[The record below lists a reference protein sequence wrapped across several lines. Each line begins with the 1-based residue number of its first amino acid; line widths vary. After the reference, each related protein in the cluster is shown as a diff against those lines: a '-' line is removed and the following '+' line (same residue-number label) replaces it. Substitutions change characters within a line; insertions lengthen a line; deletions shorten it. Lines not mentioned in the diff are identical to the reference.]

1 MRILRALSLAGVAA
15 VAYGQPAVRPE
26 VVEVRGV
33 ADGHTIEI
41 AGGGRVR
48 LAGIRAP
55 RPPRRAS
62 AGDPFG
68 REARDRLEGMLT
80 HRFVRIERPS
90 PGSLT
95 AAYVLLED
103 GTFVNAVLV
112 REGLATVAGRPSGA
126 RGGELLRAQEQA
138 RAARRGLWGAR
149 VNAQRRNSATPNE
162 RPTRNAQ
169 NSQGRKATLGFALG
183 VPSSSPGC
191 FGRYGLGVDWAL
203 GVAALGID
211 AAPTPRGAPPMD
223 RRASRA
229 ARGRRRRRSRRRSG
243 SS

>member
-1 MRILRALSLAGVAA
+1 MRLLRALSLAGVAA

-55 RPPRRAS
+55 RPPRGAS

-149 VNAQRRNSATPNE
+149 VNATTPQLRNSQCTPNSATPKT
-162 RPTRNAQ
+162 PKA
-169 NSQGRKATLGFALG
+169 GRLVLPWEFRLLRLG
-183 VPSSSPGC
+183 V
-191 FGRYGLGVDWAL
+191 LGVTAWAL
-203 GVAALGID
+203 IGRWELRRWELT
-211 AAPTPRGAPPMD
+211 PLLTPRGAPPMD